1 MQLFEQAQRPCTQL
15 LRDACDVIWRPLLVN
30 RHGFAL
36 TTCHTSLHTHL
47 HSVWLERMRVVYEV
61 VSSGIPVLLSDVDA
75 IWLRDALSEIMAM
88 SIDQPRGYDM
98 IFSSGT
104 FPNETFALFGATG
117 EH

>member
-1 MQLFEQAQRPCTQL
+1 M
-15 LRDACDVIWRPLLVN
+15 
-30 RHGFAL
+30 
-36 TTCHTSLHTHL
+36 